1 MDISKIEYL
10 FDRMEISDTVNR
22 YATGVDMRD
31 WALYRSCFTEEI
43 EMNFKSWSGKD
54 PQKFPV
60 DEWVDTVR
68 GTLSGFESTQHIS
81 SNHVTT
87 IDGDNA
93 TCVSYMQAQ
102 HYLPNDLCDNTCTL
116 GGYYTNELIKTS
128 KGWKICR
135 CKFTVLWRTGDPR
148 IFELA
153 QENAF

>member
-1 MDISKIEYL
+1 METSKLKCLI
-10 FDRMEISDTVNR
+10 DRMDISDTVIR
-22 YATGVDMRD
+22 YATGVDTRD
-31 WALYRSCFTEEI
+31 WALYRSCFMEEI
-43 EMNFKSWSGKD
+43 EMDFKSWSGKD
-54 PQKFPV
+54 PQKIPA

-102 HYLPNDLCDNTCTL
+102 HYFPNDKYDNTCTL
-116 GGYYTNELIKTS
+116 GGYYTNQLTRTS
-128 KGWKICR
+128 MGWKISK
-135 CKFTVLWRTGDPR
+135 CKLTVLWRTGDPR

-153 QENAF
+153 REKTF